1 MHITLHVSLLA
12 LVPVLLLGCEDRSWR
27 ADVGTDLRE
36 RAAAIH
42 RESIVLDGHNDVTSF
57 WIVDHGFDL
66 AMDGDEGGDRS
77 PWLHWMVPW
86 LPGAPTGQRIR
97 TQIDFARAERGGL
110 DAQFFSVWVSP
121 DYYDADEPAPG
132 RARERADAIL
142 DSIDEQLRLHPDRMQ
157 LARTADEVRRIAAEG
172 RLAALVGIEGG
183 HAIEDDLQTLRHF
196 HERGVRYMTL
206 TWSFTHGW
214 ADSAGG
220 AGEPD
225 AERLH
230 GGLSPFGETVV
241 RKMNDLGMLVDVS
254 HVSDETFWDT
264 LAVTRAPVIAS
275 HSSARALVP
284 LPRNMSDDM
293 LRAIAANDGVV
304 MINFM
309 GMTLDPDKSTLS
321 FILDLLLHGGG
332 TDVSVSD
339 VVDHIEHVVEVAGI
353 EHVGLGSD
361 FDGSPGSFFP
371 MGLRSVSDFPNVTL
385 ELLRRGYSGDEIQLI
400 LGENLLRVLGAAES
414 ARAGDARRGR
424 PLTTPGATA
433 R

>member
-1 MHITLHVSLLA
+1 MHMTLHASLLA

-132 RARERADAIL
+132 RARERANAIL

-183 HAIEDDLQTLRHF
+183 HAIEDDLQT
-196 HERGVRYMTL
+196 
-206 TWSFTHGW
+206 
-214 ADSAGG
+214 
-220 AGEPD
+220 
-225 AERLH
+225 AERAASASERSKS
-230 GGLSPFGETVV
+230 GWTK
-241 RKMNDLGMLVDVS
+241 R
-254 HVSDETFWDT
+254 
-264 LAVTRAPVIAS
+264 LA
-275 HSSARALVP
+275 
-284 LPRNMSDDM
+284 
-293 LRAIAANDGVV
+293 
-304 MINFM
+304 
-309 GMTLDPDKSTLS
+309 KS
-321 FILDLLLHGGG
+321 
-332 TDVSVSD
+332 
-339 VVDHIEHVVEVAGI
+339 
-353 EHVGLGSD
+353 
-361 FDGSPGSFFP
+361 
-371 MGLRSVSDFPNVTL
+371 
-385 ELLRRGYSGDEIQLI
+385 
-400 LGENLLRVLGAAES
+400 
-414 ARAGDARRGR
+414 
-424 PLTTPGATA
+424 PGATQTEELA
-433 R
+433 TVSQACSTPRTTCASASCVR